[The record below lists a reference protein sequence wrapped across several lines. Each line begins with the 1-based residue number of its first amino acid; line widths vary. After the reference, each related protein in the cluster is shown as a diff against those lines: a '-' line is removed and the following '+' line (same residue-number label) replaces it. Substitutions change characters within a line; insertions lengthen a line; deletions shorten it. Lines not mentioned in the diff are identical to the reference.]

1 MKRRHRLFFALEP
14 PDAVR
19 DQVHAIQRSFDGDG
33 RAVKPEQFHVTLAF
47 LGMQSSELI
56 PELCGI
62 ASTLSFEPCN
72 VTLDRLGS
80 FRRAGVLWLG
90 ASTIPDALQ
99 DFQQSLIESI
109 ESGGI
114 DRDRKE
120 WKFHLT
126 LYRRLRNP
134 PRIME
139 TVPVVWPLNGFSLI
153 ESVSVNNG
161 VEYHRQGHWKSGSSG
176 IQPGFV

>member
-1 MKRRHRLFFALEP
+1 MNRRHRLFFALEP
-14 PDAVR
+14 PGTVR
-19 DQVHAIQRSFDGDG
+19 GQVQTIQRSFDGDG

-62 ASTLSFEPCN
+62 ASTLRFEPCV
-72 VTLDRLGS
+72 VTLDRLGI

-90 ASTIPDALQ
+90 ASAIPTPLQ
-99 DFQQSLIESI
+99 NFQLSLIEAI

-114 DRDRKE
+114 DRDRKP

-139 TVPVVWPLNGFSLI
+139 TVPVSWPLDGFSLI

-161 VEYHRQGHWKSGSSG
+161 VEYHRQGHWKCGSSG
-176 IQPGFV
+176 N

>member
-1 MKRRHRLFFALEP
+1 MKRRRRLFFALEP
-14 PDAVR
+14 TNPVR
-19 DQVHAIQRSFDGDG
+19 KQVRAIQRGLDGDG

-47 LGMQSSELI
+47 LGMQPSERI

-62 ASTLSFEPCN
+62 ASTLSFESCT

-80 FRRAGVLWLG
+80 FNRAGVLWLG
-90 ASTIPDALQ
+90 ASVIPEVLR
-99 DFQQSLIESI
+99 DFQQSLIDAI

-114 DRDRKE
+114 DRDRKP

-139 TVPVVWPLNGFSLI
+139 TVPVTWPLNGFSLI

-161 VEYHRQGHWKSGSSG
+161 VEYHRQGHWKCGSSG
-176 IQPGFV
+176 V

>member
-1 MKRRHRLFFALEP
+1 MNRRHRLFFALEP
-14 PDAVR
+14 GDRVR
-19 DQVHAIQRSFDGDG
+19 DQVQAIQRGFDGDG
-33 RAVKPEQFHVTLAF
+33 RAVKPGQFHVTLAF
-47 LGMQSSELI
+47 LGMQPSLVI

-62 ASTLSFEPCN
+62 ASTLAFEPCT
-72 VTLDRLGS
+72 VVLDRLGN

-90 ASTIPDALQ
+90 ASSVPAVLQ
-99 DFQQSLIESI
+99 NFHQSLLEAIKQT
-109 ESGGI
+109 GI
-114 DRDRKE
+114 DHDQKS
-120 WKFHLT
+120 WQFHLT

-139 TVPVVWPLNGFSLI
+139 TIPVAWPLDGFSLI

-176 IQPGFV
+176 IHP

>member
-1 MKRRHRLFFALEP
+1 MNRRHRLFFALEP
-14 PDAVR
+14 DDRVR
-19 DQVHAIQRSFDGDG
+19 DQVHAIQRRFDGDG

-47 LGMQSSELI
+47 LGMQPSMVI

-62 ASTLSFEPCN
+62 ASTLSFEPCS
-72 VTLDRLGS
+72 VRLDQLGS
-80 FRRAGVLWLG
+80 FRRSGVLWLG
-90 ASTIPDALQ
+90 ASFVPGVLQ
-99 DFQQSLIESI
+99 DFQQSLIEAI
-109 ESGGI
+109 EQTGI

-134 PRIME
+134 PRIMD
-139 TVPVVWPLNGFSLI
+139 TVAVDWPLDGFSLI

-176 IQPGFV
+176 NHP